1 MSGGLS
7 DILQLASA
15 IEKIADNVNTFEKL
29 KGTLGISGSN
39 EPKRML
45 REIND
50 FVLPNVEEKDQQL
63 VLFLKLFSNLSMERV
78 VNPSAAA
85 NVP

>member
-15 IEKIADNVNTFEKL
+15 IEKIADNANTFEKL

-50 FVLPNVEEKDQQL
+50 FVLPNVEEKDQ
-63 VLFLKLFSNLSMERV
+63 
-78 VNPSAAA
+78 
-85 NVP
+85 